1 METYSLMQHCY
12 AQHCNFAVSCKF
24 AAWIARRCTTK
35 DEFNMASMLYRL
47 GHWSASRRRL
57 VLVTW
62 VAILIG
68 AIVWSTTAQGSTND
82 EFSIPGTESQ
92 VANELLSSRFG
103 SQSGST
109 ARIAVQAPDGM
120 TFADPSL
127 TGVVADMETALQ
139 KSLTLPGVAPDQNAD
154 EIVTVSD
161 DESIAFATVRFTED
175 AMNIEPEEVQAVL
188 DTIEEA
194 TPDNV
199 ELAFGGNAVD
209 AAVAEEH
216 PPSEAIGLMV
226 AVVVLLFSFGSVVAM
241 GLPLITALIGVAIT
255 LLSVSIAS
263 AYIDLS
269 STAPTLA
276 TMIGLAV
283 GIDYALFIV
292 TRHRGFLKEG
302 LDVEEAAARANA
314 TSGGAVVFAGVTV
327 VIALSGLSVVGI
339 PFLTV
344 MGLAAAASVMVA
356 VLVAITLIP
365 ALLGF
370 AGRNIDRF
378 TIPGMKAST
387 GEGADASTTW
397 SAKFATTVT
406 NRPWMFLLGGVAII
420 ALMALP
426 LASMRLGMPDD
437 GNRPE
442 DTTQRQAFD
451 ILEEGFGAGFSGPL
465 TVVVD
470 LSNASGDAQTTVAA
484 LGTALADTDDVASVG
499 QAVVNPAGDTALLS
513 VVPASSPASK
523 ETEDL
528 LHELRD
534 DTIPPVVDGTGV
546 TAAITGPTAVN
557 IDISEKMTNALVPF
571 MAVVIGLTV
580 LLLLI
585 VFRSILVPIKA
596 AIAILLSIG
605 ASLGI
610 VVAIFQW
617 GWLAD
622 LIGVEQTG
630 PIVSFLPIMMFGIL
644 FGLSMDYEVFILSR
658 IKEDFARTGNAR
670 GSVLTGVASSA
681 RVITAAAL
689 IMISVFAAFVLGDD
703 SSIKMM
709 GVALASAVFIDA
721 TVVRMII
728 VPSVMTLFD
737 KAGWWLPNW
746 LNWLPDLDVEGEN
759 LLHQLG
765 DSAAVT
771 PAS

>member
-1 METYSLMQHCY
+1 
-12 AQHCNFAVSCKF
+12 
-24 AAWIARRCTTK
+24 
-35 DEFNMASMLYRL
+35 MASILYRL
-47 GHWSASRRRL
+47 GHWSVRSRRL
-57 VLVTW
+57 VLAAWLT
-62 VAILIG
+62 ILIG
-68 AIVWSTTAQGSTND
+68 SIVWAGAAQGKTSD

-92 VANELLSSRFG
+92 QANELLANRFG

-109 ARIAVQAPDGM
+109 ARIAVRAPEGT
-120 TFADPSL
+120 TFADPELS
-127 TGVVADMETALQ
+127 GVVTEMSAALE
-139 KSLTLPGVAPDQNAD
+139 SALTLPGVSPEQSPDD
-154 EIVTVSD
+154 VVTVSQ
-161 DESIAFATVRFTED
+161 DERIAFATVRFTED
-175 AMNIEPEEVQAVL
+175 AMSLEPEQVQAVL

-199 ELAFGGNAVD
+199 DLAFGGDAVD
-209 AAVAEEH
+209 AAVEQEH

-292 TRHRGFLKEG
+292 TRHRGFLAEG

-314 TSGGAVVFAGVTV
+314 TSGGAVVFAGMTV
-327 VIALSGLSVVGI
+327 VIALSGLAVVGI

-344 MGLAAAASVMVA
+344 MGLAAAASVLVA
-356 VLVAITLIP
+356 VLIAITLIP

-378 TIPGMKAST
+378 TIPGIKAST
-387 GEGADASTTW
+387 GEEADSSRTFSARFARSVTT
-397 SAKFATTVT
+397 
-406 NRPWMFLLGGVAII
+406 RPWAFLLAGI
-420 ALMALP
+420 ALIAVLAMP
-426 LASMRLGMPDD
+426 LGSMRLGMPDD
-437 GNRPE
+437 GNKPV
-442 DTTQRQAFD
+442 DSTQRQAFD

-470 LSNASGDAQTTVAA
+470 LSNAKASSTATVASLSAA
-484 LGTALADTDDVASVG
+484 LSETPDVAGVG
-499 QAVVNPAGDTALLS
+499 DAVVNPAGDTALLS
-513 VVPASSPASK
+513 VVPGSSPASK
-523 ETEDL
+523 ETEQL
-528 LHELRD
+528 LHHLRD
-534 DTIPPVVDGTGV
+534 DVIPAAVQDTGV
-546 TAAITGPTAVN
+546 TAAVTGPTAVN
-557 IDISEKMTNALVPF
+557 IDISEKMANALVPF
-571 MAVVIGLTV
+571 MAIVIGLTV

-585 VFRSILVPIKA
+585 VFRSVIVPIKA
-596 AIAILLSIG
+596 AIAILLSIA

-617 GWLAD
+617 GWFAA

-721 TVVRMII
+721 TIVRMII

-737 KAGWWLPNW
+737 KAGWWLPQW

-765 DSAAVT
+765 GEPKAAPV
-771 PAS
+771 A